1 MVLTLMLVVRKIF
14 HLEEYIT
21 LAHIESMNKVIILTG
36 SIVGVA
42 YITELFTAWYSQ
54 NQYEQYAFINR
65 SMGPYWWSYWGMMT
79 CNVISPQLFW
89 IRKLRRSVVFT
100 FFMSVVINIG
110 MWFERFVIIVTSLHR
125 DFIVSSWSY
134 YTPTVVEIFIYL
146 GTIGFF
152 MTLFLVFAKV
162 APVIALAE
170 VKSILKTA
178 GDQYIG
184 AGAKHGHHEEETS
197 KPGHYETLIK
207 PQ

>member
-1 MVLTLMLVVRKIF
+1 
-14 HLEEYIT
+14 
-21 LAHIESMNKVIILTG
+21 
-36 SIVGVA
+36 
-42 YITELFTAWYSQ
+42 
-54 NQYEQYAFINR
+54 
-65 SMGPYWWSYWGMMT
+65 
-79 CNVISPQLFW
+79 
-89 IRKLRRSVVFT
+89 
-100 FFMSVVINIG
+100 
-110 MWFERFVIIVTSLHR
+110 
-125 DFIVSSWSY
+125 
-134 YTPTVVEIFIYL
+134 PTVVEIFIYL